1 MKNIS
6 REFILF
12 EKEVD
17 WWKNSDLT
25 QFYCK
30 YSRQSFNKDLFHIY
44 NLEYPLSMVDVSE
57 KRKSEFLAGRYCAR
71 QALSNFGVKAFQVG
85 IGENRSPLW
94 PEGYSGSISHTCD
107 VATAIVSNSHDILG
121 VGVDVERVLTHDFF
135 EDVKTHVLT
144 PGEYY
149 LLNSRK
155 YSKYEMLTIIF
166 SLKESFF
173 KAAYNLTQCYFGFDA
188 ITIISIDGE
197 SGTITFCINETLHER
212 LCQDDVLEGQFT
224 FAGEGL
230 VATLVTLYASR
241 NQVYSYLHYM
251 TG

>member
-1 MKNIS
+1 MS

-12 EKEVD
+12 DKAVD
-17 WWKNSDLT
+17 WWKNSDLI

-44 NLEYPLSMVDVSE
+44 NLEYPLSMVDASE

-71 QALSNFGVKAFQVG
+71 QALSSFGVEAFQVR
-85 IGENRSPLW
+85 IGDNRSPLW
-94 PEGYSGSISHTCD
+94 PEGYCGSISHTGD
-107 VATAIVSNSHDILG
+107 VATAVVGNNANILG
-121 VGVDVERVLTHDFF
+121 VGVDVERVLAHDFF

-173 KAAYNLTQCYFGFDA
+173 KAAYNLTQCYFGFEA
-188 ITIISIDGE
+188 ITIIAIDSE
-197 SGTITFCINETLHER
+197 SGTVTFCINETLHER
-212 LCQDDVLEGQFT
+212 LCRDDILQGQFI
-224 FAGEGL
+224 FAEEDL
-230 VATLVTLYASR
+230 VATLVTLYVSS
-241 NQVYSYLHYM
+241 NQVYSSLHRM
-251 TG
+251 AG